1 MATYQLTLDRRTLF
15 GKNMFNFLAGMNC
28 IDESEPNIAI
38 VDERTAD
45 GKRMIKILN
54 ALGAIKK
61 NEQPD
66 NDKIVNAVS
75 KRFFEKRK
83 RTGEL
88 TDNELFIL
96 NSQINASRLFAD
108 RL

>member
-1 MATYQLTLDRRTLF
+1 
-15 GKNMFNFLAGMNC
+15 MNC
-28 IDESEPNIAI
+28 IDSSYVVN
-38 VDERTAD
+38 VDEHTAD
-45 GKRMIKILN
+45 GKRIFKILN
-54 ALGAIKK
+54 ALGAIKQI
-61 NEQPD
+61 EQFDKTD
-66 NDKIVNAVS
+66 NIVKAVS

-108 RL
+108 RLWNLNNAI